1 MKRDGSDGRCV
12 KNYKNT
18 EQRLTLPASSQ
29 EKLKKKKK
37 MHPVV
42 KIPFRH
48 KHNFST
54 CSGCVSSIVFSVK
67 HAHLIFSTSQG

>member
-18 EQRLTLPASSQ
+18 EHRLTLPASSQ

-37 MHPVV
+37 CTQLSKYHLGINIISPLVQGVYHPLYFQSNMH
-42 KIPFRH
+42 I
-48 KHNFST
+48 
-54 CSGCVSSIVFSVK
+54 
-67 HAHLIFSTSQG
+67 

>member
-1 MKRDGSDGRCV
+1 MGFCV

-18 EQRLTLPASSQ
+18 DERLILPASSQ
-29 EKLKKKKK
+29 EKLKKKK
-37 MHPVV
+37 MHTVV

-48 KHNFST
+48 KHNFSA

-67 HAHLIFSTSQG
+67 HAHLIFSISQG